1 MICGQSTEFKN
12 ILEKFDNLESQIT
25 GGLETSASA
34 LAANLNVDL
43 NLLDLDVQ
51 KMIPALP
58 TVDGLSLPD
67 QMNNLLSM
75 GAGSL
80 DYTSQLA
87 SITKNFG
94 PSLTAAGYSL
104 DSIVS
109 EATSAL
115 GGGLD
120 ICGSIPNMN
129 LPAGATDAIEEAK
142 KALEP
147 TVDSLSETISE
158 VATSTEMDNLKK
170 SLEDT
175 AAKWKSESGSIPSAL
190 KEAKETI
197 QVAYES
203 GTKDVATPK
212 TMVTKSDAGKA
223 SSRSNFNSKGVATQR
238 VLVHMTFKTGGEE
251 KVSMPNWPEITLDHE
266 PLKVVSIRVVERVDR
281 PGKTFEGRRITDYSI
296 SGKTLFLGDL
306 NPVDKFHSVSVIY
319 WGLDTVD
326 SRWA

>member
-58 TVDGLSLPD
+58 TVEGLSLPD
-67 QMNNLLSM
+67 QMNNLLAM

-190 KEAKETI
+190 KEGKETI
-197 QVAYES
+197 QVAYEA
-203 GTKDVATPK
+203 GIKDVASAAS
-212 TMVTKSDAGKA
+212 MVTKSDAGKA

-238 VLVHMTFKTGGEE
+238 SLIHMTFKTGGKE
-251 KVSMPNWPEITLDHE
+251 KISMPNWPEITLNHE
-266 PLKVVSIRVVERVDR
+266 PLNVLSIRVVEKE
-281 PGKTFEGRRITDYSI
+281 GNSYKGRRITDYSI

-306 NPVDKFHSVSVIY
+306 NPVDQFHSVSVIY

>member
-58 TVDGLSLPD
+58 TVEGLSLPD
-67 QMNNLLSM
+67 QMNNLLAM

-80 DYTSQLA
+80 DYTAQLA

-147 TVDSLSETISE
+147 TIDSLSETISE
-158 VATSTEMDNLKK
+158 AATSTEMDNLKK

-190 KEAKETI
+190 KESKETI

-223 SSRSNFNSKGVATQR
+223 SSRSNFNSKGVVTQT
-238 VLVHMTFKTGGEE
+238 VCVTLDFKKNNEI
-251 KVSMPNWPEITLDHE
+251 KIPVPNWPEVTLEHE
-266 PLKVVSIRVVERVDR
+266 PLRIGAIALLPK
-281 PGKTFEGRRITDYSI
+281 EGSGIIITDYSI
-296 SGKTLFLGDL
+296 SGKTVFLGDL
-306 NPVDKFHSVSVIY
+306 NPIEDYRYVSITY